1 MAEHATLRG
10 LTIKAVVALGFAITL
25 GVWLVAGYRSAQRMA
40 AVQEEAQQI
49 SARYAHAQ
57 DLLSTVRV
65 QVLLASVYSRDALL
79 DPARSASRDYQIQ
92 IDSAYGV
99 IRRALGQY
107 TPLLDSPVIA
117 ERLQGLHR
125 ELEIYHATI
134 LDVLREDAATPGRDV
149 RAILGTR
156 LVPRRDV
163 VIRVSEEVQALNR
176 VAFIEQQRDMA
187 AIYASMQ
194 RRVWGQLGLAL
205 AISLAIALVSSGY
218 ASRLEQRIRGQMRK
232 EAETSDELQRLSSQV
247 IGAQERERRLIAR
260 ELHDEVGQAL
270 SAIKME
276 LSLAER
282 AIDSGAPAALQLIPA
297 RTITDAALQT
307 VRDLSRL
314 LHPAILDDLG
324 LPVAIDAYLKMMD
337 GRNGLRVAVSCDGM
351 DGRLPPDVEAAAYR
365 IIQEGVTNVSR
376 HARATTCRVNLLY
389 ADGILAVSVSDD
401 GIGFEPNETVGS
413 RSDRGL
419 GLIIMR
425 ERAANLG
432 GRFHVES
439 RRGAGTCLTI
449 MLPAERWVE
458 EEVV

>member
-1 MAEHATLRG
+1 MFRG
-10 LTIKAVVALGFAITL
+10 LTIKAVVVLGFSITL
-25 GVWLVAGYRSAQRMA
+25 GVWLVAGYRSARRMA
-40 AVQEEAQQI
+40 AVQEEAQQV
-49 SARYAHAQ
+49 SARYAQAQ
-57 DLLSTVRV
+57 DLLSTVRA
-65 QVLLASVYSRDALL
+65 QVLLASVYIRDALL
-79 DPARSASRDYQIQ
+79 DPAPFAGRDYHNQIEG
-92 IDSAYGV
+92 AYEV
-99 IRRALGQY
+99 TRRALARY
-107 TPLLDSPVIA
+107 TPLVDSPVSA
-117 ERLQGLHR
+117 ERLEGLHR
-125 ELEIYHATI
+125 ELELYHATI
-134 LDVLREDAATPGRDV
+134 LDVLREDITTPGRDV
-149 RAILGTR
+149 GAILRTR

-187 AIYASMQ
+187 VIYASMQ

-218 ASRLEQRIRGQMRK
+218 ASRLERRIRGQMRK

-247 IGAQERERRLIAR
+247 ISAQERERRLIAR

-282 AIDSGAPAALQLIPA
+282 AIDSGASAARQLLPA
-297 RTITDAALQT
+297 RTITDTALQT

-324 LPVAIDAYLKMMD
+324 LPAAIDAHLKKFD
-337 GRNGLRVAVSCDGM
+337 GRNGLQVVVSHDGM
-351 DGRLPPDVEAAAYR
+351 DGRLPPEVEAAAYR

-376 HARATTCRVNLLY
+376 HARATTCRVHLSY
-389 ADGILAVSVSDD
+389 AGGILKIALDDD
-401 GIGFEPNETVGS
+401 GIGFEPSEAAGS
-413 RSDRGL
+413 GGGHGL
-419 GLIIMR
+419 GLISMR

-439 RRGAGTCLTI
+439 RPGTGTRLAI
-449 MLPAERWVE
+449 ELPAERRLQ